1 MKAPRRT
8 IFVFSLEPWGDM
20 WYSKHHYAARLAR
33 SHEVYFVSLPDRWRW
48 TDLFSSGVK
57 VRTVAEGVKVVEY
70 RNNLPLRFL
79 PASLAD
85 LVTRLNA
92 TKLRGLVPDGEVLFW
107 CFHPTAVV
115 EHRVLRKPGTRVI
128 YHVVDPYQNLPND
141 SDFAR
146 GSDLVVAIN
155 PWYLRYYSA
164 LNANCVLVPHGVR
177 EEDRTHTPEAV
188 HAYREKW
195 GKYVILASG
204 LSHYLNYELL
214 IDVAQRYPGLRLI
227 IAGQLFQMRSA
238 LEAKRDR
245 LFALPNVTYVGV
257 KHPEAL
263 KDMICGAVAGL
274 LTYDLE
280 PTLIEPV
287 APGRTPLKVLT
298 YLAQLCPV
306 ISTNNSYVPILEGKG
321 HFKADNRAHFLRLVG
336 EILDGE
342 LRVDTDAVNAYL
354 ASVEYDK
361 LIERILDALAHSA
374 EEVMVPPTR
383 PVAAIR
389 PRPGEPR
396 DRDQR
401 PRIPLDSPVLIVSN
415 EGWDGPRYSKHRFAI
430 ALSALRRV
438 FFIDPTDHWEPMHLL
453 RTRITAR
460 STPEGIT
467 VLSYHNAI
475 PLMGGSLGGLNDR
488 IINRRLRAY
497 LRRVGVRK
505 PLFWAFDPSRLAN
518 PAQLDVCMAVYHCA
532 DDHAFRWRG
541 ERLLAQRCN
550 HVFCIARDL
559 MPRFLAFNRSVHH
572 LPHGL
577 SDADMG
583 SGPVDPL
590 KLPAPPGYGLYIGNI
605 NDRHDFALWEKL
617 FKANPDVTW
626 VVVGPVKVEDPIGK
640 RIIREQPYPNV
651 RFLPAVPYPRLRQL
665 IAGAGFGFLFMRSDH
680 PANRISSQKIVQFLG
695 QGKPIFSSW
704 FSEYAS
710 LPHLVFMTD
719 DHNAALQRFAQ
730 WRKHGEPTDAARI
743 RLQFAKEQHFSH
755 LLEQL
760 PFRF

>member
-1 MKAPRRT
+1 
-8 IFVFSLEPWGDM
+8 M
-20 WYSKHHYAARLAR
+20 WYSKHHYAARLAK
-33 SHEVYFVSLPDRWRW
+33 SHTVYFVSLPDRWRW
-48 TDLFSSGVK
+48 TNLFSVGIK
-57 VRTVAEGVKVVEY
+57 VRDTPEGVKVVQY
-70 RNNLPLRFL
+70 HNNLPLRFL
-79 PASLAD
+79 PGWLANM
-85 LVTRLNA
+85 VTHLNA
-92 TKLRGLVPDGEVLFW
+92 LKLRKLLPEGGSLLW
-107 CFHPTAVV
+107 CFHPAVV
-115 EHRVLRKPGTRVI
+115 ADHPALRKSGTRVI

-141 SDFAR
+141 TVFAR
-146 GSDLVVAIN
+146 RSDLVVAIN

-177 EEDRTHTPEAV
+177 AEDRTHSPGAAEAFRV
-188 HAYREKW
+188 KW

-214 IDVAQRYPGLRLI
+214 IDVVQRYPTLRLVL
-227 IAGQLFQMRSA
+227 AGQLFPMRPA
-238 LEAKRDR
+238 LEAQRDR

-263 KDMICGAVAGL
+263 KDLIRGAVAGL

-280 PTLIEPV
+280 PTLVEPI

-298 YLAQLCPV
+298 YLSQLCPV
-306 ISTNNSYVPILEGKG
+306 VSTNNSYVPALEGKG
-321 HFKADNRAHFLRLVG
+321 HFKAENRSHFLTLVG
-336 EILDGE
+336 ELAEGTK
-342 LRVDTDAVNAYL
+342 RVDAEAVNAYM
-354 ASVEYDK
+354 ASVEYDT
-361 LIERILDALAHSA
+361 LIEHILDALVSNADEAQTTRTQGAIAVPSHHTERA
-374 EEVMVPPTR
+374 ELDER
-383 PVAAIR
+383 P
-389 PRPGEPR
+389 
-396 DRDQR
+396 Q
-401 PRIPLDSPVLIVSN
+401 IPMDSPILIVSN

-438 FFIDPTDHWEPMHLL
+438 FFIDPTDHWKLSHLL

-460 STPEGIT
+460 PTPEGIT
-467 VLSYHNAI
+467 VLTYHNAI
-475 PLMGGSLGGLNDR
+475 PLMGGRLGELNDW
-488 IINRRLRAY
+488 IINRRLRNY
-497 LRRVGVRK
+497 LGQEGMHK

-541 ERLLAQRCN
+541 ERLLAERCA

-559 MPRFLAFNRSVHH
+559 MPRFVPLNTSVHH

-577 SDADMG
+577 SDADME
-583 SGPVDPL
+583 PEPRVPA
-590 KLPAPPGYGLYIGNI
+590 KLPAAPGYGLYIGNI

-617 FKANPDVTW
+617 FKANPDVAW

-665 IAGAGFGFLFMRSDH
+665 IAGAGFGFLFMRADH

-704 FSEYAS
+704 FSEYAE
-710 LPHLVFMTD
+710 LPNLVYMTD
-719 DHNAALQRFAQ
+719 SHEAALQRFAE
-730 WRKHGEPTDAARI
+730 WRKHGEPTDSASI
-743 RLQFAKEQHFSH
+743 RLQFSKEQHFSH